1 MKVFVIGAGI
11 TGSLITRELSKYD
24 LEVHVIEKAPDIGWG
39 VTKANSAIV
48 HGGYDDPPES
58 VRAKFATPGNEMYDK
73 LSKELEFDFLRTGS
87 YVVAF
92 KREDAEYLKKLK
104 ERGMKNGVTN
114 LEILTAK
121 ELKEKEPNL
130 NEEII
135 EAL

>member
-92 KREDAEYLKKLK
+92 KREDVEYLKKLK

-135 EAL
+135 GAL